1 MNERMEIPKRS
12 ASLGIGILIVLSAW
26 AAGGTA
32 EQHSIR
38 FPENR
43 SIEQTSTDLDA
54 EMVLQRAGVEYDK
67 RPSLLY
73 NSDTLVTWPGREFKP
88 GDRTKLRYTYRV
100 IQDGDRV
107 DGTIHVH
114 ETVDGNEIPFKEY
127 RHIWDGSK
135 FLSRK
140 KSPSMDRYDAYTS
153 KEKSHR
159 ATLLQV
165 DLKDSF
171 LDGIGIP
178 GYMGDHYAKILLD
191 TAKLTLRK
199 QMEQVD
205 GHDCYVIEANR
216 RKGEICTFW
225 IDPEAG
231 YHLRKA
237 VIRYRLIG
245 DHPQPPSGKISLG
258 TVRNSEYTIDEVIL
272 KQVGGIWLP
281 IAGTYEQRWT
291 YLNGRSHHSK
301 RVVRRYNIVCD
312 PNLVELGAFKM
323 DLPEGA
329 RITNEDDES
338 NEYVWRNGRPEKVNS
353 IHAQMVGRQ
362 APLLKVEKWYNS
374 KAGGPDCKGKVI
386 LLDFFGVWCR
396 PCMAKIPFFKGLHEH
411 YSNRGLTIIGVHTA
425 RSSEKIPEFISRDDI
440 KYTIAV
446 DEHGINAKSFNVF
459 FYPTVV
465 LIDRKGIVKAVDPS
479 ETELKDLLK
488 LLLEQ

>member
-32 EQHSIR
+32 EQRSIR

-73 NSDTLVTWPGREFKP
+73 DCDTVVTWPERKFKP
-88 GDRTKLRYTYRV
+88 GDRTKLRYVCRV
-100 IQDGDRV
+100 IQNGDRV
-107 DGTIHVH
+107 DGTINVL
-114 ETVDGNEIPFKEY
+114 ETVDSNEIPFKES
-127 RHIWDGSK
+127 RKIWDGSR
-135 FLSRK
+135 FLLRTK
-140 KSPSMDRYDAYTS
+140 LPSMDHYNAYFSQDKTL
-153 KEKSHR
+153 R
-159 ATLLQV
+159 AILLQTE
-165 DLKDSF
+165 LKDLF

-178 GYMGDHYAKILLD
+178 GCMGDHYAKVLPG

-199 QMEQVD
+199 QMEEVCC
-205 GHDCYVIEANR
+205 HACYVVEATR
-216 RKGEICTFW
+216 REGEICTFW

-245 DHPQPPSGKISLG
+245 APPQPTPGKISPY
-258 TVRNSEYTIDEVIL
+258 TIRNSEYTIDEVIL
-272 KQVGGIWLP
+272 KQVGSIWLP
-281 IAGTYEQRWT
+281 IAGTYEQKWT

-312 PNLVELGAFKM
+312 PDLEALSAFKM

-329 RITNEDDES
+329 RITNQDDES
-338 NEYVWRNGRPEKVNS
+338 NYYVWRNGRPEKVNR
-353 IHAQMVGRQ
+353 IHAEMVGRQ
-362 APLLKVEKWYNS
+362 APLLEVEKWYNS
-374 KAGGPDCKGKVI
+374 QAGGLDRKGKVI

-396 PCMAKIPFFKGLHEH
+396 PCMAKIPFLKGLHEH
-411 YSNRGLTIIGVHTA
+411 YSDRGFIIIGVHTA
-425 RSSEKIPEFISRDDI
+425 QSSEKIPEFISRDDI
-440 KYTIAV
+440 KYKIAV
-446 DEHGINAKSFNVF
+446 DGHGINAKSFNVF

-465 LIDRKGIVKAVDPS
+465 LIDRKGVIKAVNPS

-488 LLLEQ
+488 LLLE